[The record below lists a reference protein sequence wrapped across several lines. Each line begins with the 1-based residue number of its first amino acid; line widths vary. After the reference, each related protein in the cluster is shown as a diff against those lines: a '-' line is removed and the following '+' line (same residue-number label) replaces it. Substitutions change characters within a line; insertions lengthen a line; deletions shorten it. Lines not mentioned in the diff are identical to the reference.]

1 MVLEADQIQK
11 GIAYVRTKIIGF
23 VEEQSYSAKEET
35 TAFKKWDQFW
45 EYFER
50 FWMQDEFFKLRSHP
64 QWCFF
69 ILLWQLTMMDLSY
82 FFRCGMCLSFRRM
95 MHQFNS

>member
-1 MVLEADQIQK
+1 VYDLVMVLEADQIQK

-50 FWMQDEFFKLRSHP
+50 FWMQDDFFKVWSHP
-64 QWCFF
+64 QWCF
-69 ILLWQLTMMDLSY
+69 
-82 FFRCGMCLSFRRM
+82 SFCYG
-95 MHQFNS
+95 N

>member
-11 GIAYVRTKIIGF
+11 GIAYVWTKIIGF

-35 TAFKKWDQFW
+35 TAFEKW
-45 EYFER
+45 
-50 FWMQDEFFKLRSHP
+50 DEFFKVWSHP
-64 QWCFF
+64 QWYFL
-69 ILLWQLTMMDLSY
+69 ILLWQLTMMNLSY
-82 FFRCGMCLSFRRM
+82 FFRCEMCLSFRRM